1 MTRTEADLRAMYA
14 DLANQA
20 PAAPKIADLAELLA
34 GAHPAPGPQPPS
46 PGNRARRTV
55 TIALVAAAA
64 VAAAVL
70 VPAGLRGIGPTRAAA
85 DPATVLRQAASHA
98 RAQPDVTPRPDQFYY
113 VKADGSELWLSID
126 GTHDGM
132 QKSLDSAP
140 VIRPGCRGGLAWEAG
155 NYPGT
160 RRQPC
165 TPDPAYLPDVPST
178 AAGMLAYL
186 RSRYGGAGVNGI
198 GKGVFDL
205 LQFHY
210 LRPASRAAMF
220 DALTQLP
227 GLRTISTPAVLGRPT
242 IGVTW
247 STTGPD
253 NAPASG
259 QEATMLIFDRV
270 SHSFMAIRT
279 TGVKGE
285 DGGSDAPSL
294 SAVVDRAG
302 QRP

>member
-14 DLANQA
+14 DLANEA
-20 PAAPKIADLAELLA
+20 AAAPKIADLVEVLA
-34 GAHPAPGPQPPS
+34 GAHLARGQQPPR

-55 TIALVAAAA
+55 TIGVVAAAA
-64 VAAAVL
+64 VAAALL
-70 VPAGLRGIGPTRAAA
+70 VPAGLRGIGPTTAAA
-85 DPATVLRQAASHA
+85 DPVTVLRQAASHA

-126 GTHDGM
+126 GTHDGL
-132 QKSLDSAP
+132 QVIPGSAP
-140 VIRPGCRGGLAWEAG
+140 VMRPGCRGGLARETG
-155 NYPGT
+155 NYAGT
-160 RRQPC
+160 RPQPC

-178 AAGMLAYL
+178 AAGMLAFL
-186 RSRYGGAGVNGI
+186 RSRYGDAGVNGI

-210 LRPASRAAMF
+210 LRPAARAAVF

-227 GLRTISTPAVLGRPT
+227 GLHTISTPPVAGRPA

-247 STTGPD
+247 STTGAD
-253 NAPASG
+253 NARAPG
-259 QEATMLIFDRV
+259 QQATTLIFDKA

-279 TGVKGE
+279 TGVTGE
-285 DGGSDAPSL
+285 GGGSDAPPL